1 MQFSKYE
8 ETFTNVS
15 EVKRSAAKYVD
26 EVVKILREA
35 KDGITCKEIGIK
47 LFGKYDYV
55 EGWHA
60 RRLSAEL
67 GHVLSNLAYGHFI
80 KFEKVETGEV
90 VTWQEDTW
98 VQDEIKDTNN
108 EPRTIRVHDDAGR
121 EYVIDNPRYDYTKR
135 ARRSGHYET
144 ITKSVKPK
152 VKVWHWIGE

>member
-15 EVKRSAAKYVD
+15 DVERSAAKYVNQ
-26 EVVKILREA
+26 VVEILREA

-47 LFGKYDYV
+47 LFGEHDYV
-55 EGWHA
+55 DGWHA

-90 VTWQEDTW
+90 VTREEEIW
-98 VQDEIKDTNN
+98 VKDEVKDANN

-121 EYVIDNPRYDYTKR
+121 EYVIDNPRYNYAKMVR
-135 ARRSGHYET
+135 PRGHYET
-144 ITKSVKPK
+144 VTKSIKVK

>member
-8 ETFTNVS
+8 ETFTNVN
-15 EVKRSAAKYVD
+15 EVKGSSAKYADKVAD
-26 EVVKILREA
+26 IIRNA

-47 LFGKYDYV
+47 LFGEREYDEWNRSY
-55 EGWHA
+55 A
-60 RRLSAEL
+60 SEL
-67 GHVLSNLAYGHFI
+67 GHVLSNLTYGHFV

-90 VTWQEDTW
+90 VTWEEEIW
-98 VQDEIKDTNN
+98 VRDEVKDTNN

-135 ARRSGHYET
+135 VRPSGHYET

>member
-8 ETFTNVS
+8 ETFVNVND
-15 EVKRSAAKYVD
+15 VKGSAAKYADKVAD
-26 EVVKILREA
+26 IIRNA

-47 LFGKYDYV
+47 IFGEREYY
-55 EGWHA
+55 EWEASHA
-60 RRLSAEL
+60 SEL
-67 GHVLSNLAYGHFI
+67 GRVLSNLAYGHFI

-90 VTWQEDTW
+90 VTWQEETW
-98 VQDEIKDTNN
+98 VRDEVKDTNN

-135 ARRSGHYET
+135 VRPSGHYET
-144 ITKSVKPK
+144 ITKSVNVK